1 MWLCHLRDC
10 SPPGS
15 PVHRILQARILEWV
29 AMPSSRNTI
38 LSRFTLWDRI
48 FSLIHRLLRFFNQ
61 LFFSASSEMTACIP
75 IFILWMANY
84 PRILGIILTYLGY
97 RINLVY
103 CWIQFVKVLFKIF
116 ISISASLTTLKPLT
130 VWITTNCGKFLKRW
144 EYQTIR
150 PPDLPPEK
158 SVGRRR
164 SYRIGHGTTDWFK
177 IGKGVRERC
186 ILSLYLYNLYAVYTM
201 QNAGLDES
209 QAGIKT
215 SKRNINDLRYADDS
229 TLMAESE

>member
-130 VWITTNCGKFLKRW
+130 VWITTNCGKFFKRW
-144 EYQTIR
+144 EQTILSASWEIYASQETTVR
-150 PPDLPPEK
+150 T
-158 SVGRRR
+158 
-164 SYRIGHGTTDWFK
+164 GHGTTDWF
-177 IGKGVRERC
+177 
-186 ILSLYLYNLYAVYTM
+186 
-201 QNAGLDES
+201 
-209 QAGIKT
+209 
-215 SKRNINDLRYADDS
+215 
-229 TLMAESE
+229 